1 MDDMQS
7 APPSRQEIA
16 KQNMKMKHMIMNKLM
31 I

>member
-7 APPSRQEIA
+7 ATLSREEIT